1 MFDHLT
7 VAQWAVL
14 VLAAF
19 LLGIAKSG
27 IPGLGILAI
36 PLVAWVIPA
45 RASTGL
51 ILPML
56 IIGDLFAVSYYRRHA
71 QWRHLWALIPWALVG
86 VILGTVALGWVND
99 AQLKPIMGA
108 IIIAMLI
115 LHLWRQRSGNAQ
127 EIPRHRAF
135 APGMGLLGGITTMMA
150 NAAGPIMT
158 IYLLAMRL
166 PKQAFLGTGAWY
178 FLIVNWIKVPFSIYR
193 GLITIQS
200 VKVNLLLAPVIIAGA
215 ALGIL
220 VVRRIPEKLFD
231 QVVLVLTALAA
242 IRLLIPG

>member
-86 VILGTVALGWVND
+86 VVLGTLALGWVSD
-99 AQLKPIMGA
+99 RQLKPIMGA
-108 IIIAMLI
+108 IIIGMLL
-115 LHLWRQRSGNAQ
+115 LHLWRQRPGSSQ
-127 EIPRHRAF
+127 EIPHRRSF
-135 APGMGLLGGITTMMA
+135 AAGMGLLGGITTMMA

-178 FLIVNWIKVPFSIYR
+178 FLLVNWLKVPFSVHL
-193 GLITIQS
+193 GLINVQS
-200 VKVNLLLAPVIIAGA
+200 LKVNLLLAPAIIAGA
-215 ALGIL
+215 VLGIL
-220 VVRRIPEKLFD
+220 VVRRIPEKRFD